1 MEKVLHHLEPQK
13 IWINFEK
20 ICQIPHPSKKEQQ
33 LAEFVISFGE
43 NLKLETLVD
52 TAGNILLKKPAT
64 KGFENKKTVIL
75 QAHLDMVPQK
85 NRNKEFDF
93 DNDPIDVI
101 IDGDWV
107 KADETTLGADNG
119 IGVAAIMS
127 VLESDDIEHGPIEA
141 LFTIDEETGMTG
153 AFGLEPGFLKG
164 DILINLDSE
173 DEGELYIG
181 CAGGMDTTAT
191 LFYHEENI
199 PEDFLCYK
207 LSVTG
212 LKGGHSGMDI
222 NKGRGNAIKIMG
234 RILWE
239 ATKNFELRLI
249 DITGGGMRNA
259 IPREAF
265 AIIAIPKAFEQE
277 FQDFYAFIYDT
288 IKSELEVSDPIFT
301 LDLNS
306 HEMPDKAIDF
316 NIQKKMLAALY
327 ACPNGVIRH
336 DPSMPEIPE
345 TSSNMAIINSGN
357 GKIEIQ
363 FLLRSSIESAKDDL
377 GNMLLSIYELTG
389 SEVTHSGEY
398 PGWRP
403 NIDSEI
409 LGVMKNVYKNQFGK
423 EAEVKIVHAGL
434 ECGVIGDT
442 YPNLDMISF
451 GPTIVHPHSPDE
463 RVEIQ
468 SVQKFWQFLVETLK
482 NVPNR

>member
-1 MEKVLHHLEPQK
+1 MEKVLQHLEPQK

-20 ICQIPHPSKKEQQ
+20 ICEIPHPSTKEQK
-33 LAEFVISFGE
+33 LADFVKSFGE
-43 NLKLETLVD
+43 ELNLETLVD
-52 TAGNILLKKPAT
+52 DVGNILIRKPAT
-64 KGFENKKTVIL
+64 KGLENRKTVIL

-85 NRNKEFDF
+85 NRNKKFDF

-101 IDGDWV
+101 IDGEWI
-107 KADETTLGADNG
+107 KANETTLGADNG
-119 IGVAAIMS
+119 VGVAAIMA
-127 VLESDDIEHGPIEA
+127 VLESNDIEHGPIEG

-153 AFGLEPGFLKG
+153 AFGLEPGFLQG
-164 DILINLDSE
+164 DILLNLDSE

-191 LFYHEENI
+191 LTYHEENV
-199 PEDFLCYK
+199 PENFLCYK

-239 ATKNFELRLI
+239 ATKNFDLRLI
-249 DITGGGMRNA
+249 EITGGGMRNA

-265 AIIAIPKAFEQE
+265 AVIAIPKTFEQE
-277 FQDFYAFIYDT
+277 FQDYYDFIYDT
-288 IKSELEVSDPIFT
+288 IKSELEISDPIFT
-301 LDLNS
+301 LDLNT
-306 HEMPDKAIDF
+306 HDMPEMAIDF
-316 NIQKKMLAALY
+316 NTQKKLLAAIY

-336 DPSMPEIPE
+336 DPSMPSIPE
-345 TSSNMAIINSGN
+345 TSSNLAIINTDSGR
-357 GKIEIQ
+357 IEIQ

-389 SEVTHSGEY
+389 AEVAHSGEY

-403 NIDSEI
+403 NIESEI
-409 LGVMKNVYKNQFGK
+409 LGVMKKVYNDQFGK
-423 EAEVKIVHAGL
+423 DPEVKIVHAGL

-463 RVEIQ
+463 RVEIR
-468 SVQKFWQFLVETLK
+468 SVQKFWQYLLETLK
-482 NVPNR
+482 SVPER